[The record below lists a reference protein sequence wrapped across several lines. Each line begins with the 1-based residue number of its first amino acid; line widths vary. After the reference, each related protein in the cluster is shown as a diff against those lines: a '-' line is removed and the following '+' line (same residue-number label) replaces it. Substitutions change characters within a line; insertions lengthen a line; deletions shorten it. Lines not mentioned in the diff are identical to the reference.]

1 MTFLAWVLAGALLA
15 AVIVALVRGR
25 AAEVGLWRVG
35 LVVAALVYPAAAA
48 AGGGPTEAVRELA
61 AALPWIAVAIAS
73 RRFGL
78 LVLATGWAL
87 HGVWDMIPVM
97 RSWMPD
103 FYPPLCLGFDLA
115 ACLRLLW
122 IRYSP

>member
-15 AVIVALVRGR
+15 AVIVALLRGR
-25 AAEVGLWRVG
+25 AAEVGFWRIG
-35 LVVAALVYPAAAA
+35 LVAAALVYPAAAIAGGALTA
-48 AGGGPTEAVRELA
+48 AGRELA
-61 AALPWIAVAIAS
+61 AALPWIGAAMAA

-78 LVLATGWAL
+78 VVLAMGWAL
-87 HGVWDMIPVM
+87 HGVLDMLPVM